1 MILGALCSSVATATQ
16 HRRIFTRNILRKAF
30 LEDWLLKLIALA
42 ITLGLW
48 FAVTGLSTPTRERLS
63 VPLNLIIASNAQITN
78 SPQHDVQIEISGDK
92 RKIDQ
97 INRGDLSATY
107 DLTDVA
113 PGDWVITLAPERL
126 SVPLPQGVRVEEI
139 VPGRIPVKIEALAE
153 RELEVNPQTIGEVVS
168 GYEVYQTTVLPPRV
182 RVRGPASIVNALE
195 NVITDKIDL
204 AGRREDFTA
213 RQVQVNSPNQA
224 AILNT
229 VVDVFFRIGEK
240 RIERSITVP
249 VTGMPGRYVSFA
261 IFGPRSQ
268 VQRARS
274 EDFVAALKMSGSGDL
289 TPTIVTPPE
298 LVDSVEVR
306 RVTLRP

>member
-1 MILGALCSSVATATQ
+1 MTSVATATQ

-30 LEDWLLKLIALA
+30 LEDWLLKLVALA

-48 FAVTGLSTPTRERLS
+48 FAVTGLSTPTKERIN

-78 SPQHDVQIEISGDK
+78 TTQQDVQIEISGDK

-113 PGDWVITLAPERL
+113 PGDWVITLSPDKM

-139 VPGRIPVKIEALAE
+139 VPGRIPVKIEVLAE
-153 RELEVNPQTIGEVVS
+153 RELEVKPQTVGDVVS

-182 RVRGPASIVNALE
+182 RVRGPASIVNALD
-195 NVITDKIDL
+195 NVITEKVDL

-213 RQVQVNSPNQA
+213 RQLQVNSPDQA

-229 VVDVFFRIGEK
+229 VVDVFFRIGE
-240 RIERSITVP
+240 RRTERPMTIP
-249 VTGMPGRYVSFA
+249 VSGIPGRYVSFV
-261 IFGPRSQ
+261 IYGPRTA
-268 VQRARS
+268 VQKAKAEEFS
-274 EDFVAALKMSGSGDL
+274 AELKMSGTGDL
-289 TPTIVTPPE
+289 SPTVVAPPDLIDLIE
-298 LVDSVEVR
+298 IR
-306 RVTLRP
+306 RLTLRP